1 MTPHSTTPPTII
13 GHVNVSKSVSPKLL
27 MDLLGEELPNP
38 RKEKTQV
45 QRMWVKD
52 GRQVTNVEGRRLS
65 FVYDG
70 INKPNIGIM
79 VRLRWR
85 VKTRHKWR
93 IKRMKPNRRLTKH
106 KIGICPPNPF

>member
-13 GHVNVSKSVSPKLL
+13 GHVNVCQSVSPKLS
-27 MDLLGEELPNP
+27 MNLLDKLLPSP
-38 RKEKTQV
+38 RKEKTQI
-45 QRMWVKD
+45 QRIWFKN
-52 GRQVTNVEGRRLS
+52 GRQVVGEHGMRFG

-70 INKPNIGIM
+70 TNKQNIGIM

-85 VKTRHKWR
+85 VKTRHKFR
-93 IKRMKPNRRLTKH
+93 IKRMKRTPRLTKH